1 MKKTLLFDLD
11 GTLIDGTSAILDAF
25 KVALDDTLRFDSKKI
40 QAMIGYPLEVMFA
53 NLGFNEEE
61 IKLRIEKYRQCYETI
76 YLAQTTLLP
85 SVKEALLLASSFAD
99 LAVVTTKSSLF
110 SKNTLHHLGV
120 LHFFRTVVGK
130 DDVREAKPSAE
141 PILKALKLIN
151 KGKENAFMVG
161 DTSLDIK
168 AALNAGISCVALS
181 CGYEELQS
189 LQKHNVVI
197 KASAFEAV
205 EYIKGL

>member
-61 IKLRIEKYRQCYETI
+61 IKFRIEKYRQCYEKI

-85 SVKEALLLASSFAD
+85 NVKEALLLASSFAD

-110 SKNTLHHLGV
+110 SKNTLHHLDV

>member
-61 IKLRIEKYRQCYETI
+61 IKLRIEKYRQCYEKI